1 MLVEFDQIFFFD
13 CGIIMLWIIEVI
25 DNEIFFI
32 VVCYLLNIFLVLK
45 EKFYCCVFFCG
56 GEFYVS
62 NVIFKFI
69 DFQ

>member
-1 MLVEFDQIFFFD
+1 
-13 CGIIMLWIIEVI
+13 MLWIIEVI

-69 DFQ
+69 DF